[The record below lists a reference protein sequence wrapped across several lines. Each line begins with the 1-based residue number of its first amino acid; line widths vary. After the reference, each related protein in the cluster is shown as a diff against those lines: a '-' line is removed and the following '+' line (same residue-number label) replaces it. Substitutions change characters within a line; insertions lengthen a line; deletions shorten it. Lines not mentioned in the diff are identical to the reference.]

1 MTREGSVSLSAGAD
15 NTPGKNRLSK
25 VLFAVGSGDKCKH
38 WDIFRELVWKISLYW
53 SGYSRPCGT
62 HFRREVKS
70 RSQFALGHAQFY
82 LEVLNIQYQKV
93 IFEAKLNDLHN
104 LHANYV

>member
-1 MTREGSVSLSAGAD
+1 MREGGISQSAGAD
-15 NTPGKNRLSK
+15 NTPGKNRFSK

-53 SGYSRPCGT
+53 SGYSRPCET

-70 RSQFALGHAQFY
+70 RSQLALGHTQFY

-93 IFEAKLNDLHN
+93 IFEDKLNDLHN